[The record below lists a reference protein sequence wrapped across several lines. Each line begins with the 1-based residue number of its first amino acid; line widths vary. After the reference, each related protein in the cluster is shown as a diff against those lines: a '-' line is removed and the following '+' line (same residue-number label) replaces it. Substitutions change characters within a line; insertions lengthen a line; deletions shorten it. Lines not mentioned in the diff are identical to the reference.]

1 MFRNN
6 GIYLRNSGNCIIF
19 QATNFASTNFIYI
32 KQMKNFSYNNPT
44 RIEFGTGKEENIGQ
58 YIAQYGVSSILI
70 VYGSERIKQTGLFD
84 KVANL
89 LSENNIRYES
99 LGGVQ
104 SNPLLSKVYEGIQL
118 AKSNKLEG
126 VLAIGGG
133 SVLDSS
139 KAIAAGA
146 LYDGDVWDFF
156 TRKAVPTKAM
166 KIFDIMTLAATGS
179 EMNNFAVVTKD
190 ETKEKFSLAGPAT
203 FPTVSVINP
212 ELQATVG
219 KDYLA
224 YSAADIFA
232 HSLDMYLSATYL
244 PEYMAGY
251 VENIL
256 KTVMR
261 TTEILLVDAANY
273 EARAEFAWA
282 ATQALNF
289 TTFCGVEGNRY
300 DTHFLE
306 HTLSAE
312 YNIPHGAGLSILMPA
327 WMKWQKQ
334 FLQERFERFAKNMFN
349 AEGADAGIEAL
360 KQWYSKIGTP
370 VTLEEGKIPAT
381 DIPRL
386 VDLLSNIAKN
396 MGADKLYSR
405 DMITTVLENAI

>member
-1 MFRNN
+1 
-6 GIYLRNSGNCIIF
+6 
-19 QATNFASTNFIYI
+19 
-32 KQMKNFSYNNPT
+32 MKNFSYHNPT

-58 YIAQYGVSSILI
+58 YISEYGVSKILI

-84 KVANL
+84 KVAKSL
-89 LSENNIRYES
+89 TNNGISFET

-104 SNPLLSKVYEGIQL
+104 SNPLLSKVYEGVEI
-118 AKSNKLEG
+118 AKSKNVEA

-139 KAIAAGA
+139 KSIAAGA
-146 LYDGDVWDFF
+146 KYDGDVWDFF
-156 TRKAVPTKAM
+156 TYKAVPNKAL

-190 ETKEKFSLAGPAT
+190 ETKEKFSLAGSGT
-203 FPTVSVINP
+203 YPTVSVINP

-219 KDYLA
+219 NDYLA

-256 KTVMR
+256 KTVIR
-261 TTEILLVDAANY
+261 TTDTLLVDAANY
-273 EARAEFAWA
+273 EARGEFAWA

-289 TTFCGVEGNRY
+289 TTFCGIENSRY

-312 YNIPHGAGLSILMPA
+312 YNIAHGAGLSILMPA

-334 FLQERFERFAKNMFN
+334 FLPERFDRFAKVMFN

-360 KQWYSKIGTP
+360 KGWYSKIGAP
-370 VTLEEGKIPAT
+370 VTLKEGKIPEK
-381 DIPRL
+381 DIPM
-386 VDLLSNIAKN
+386 LLEKLSVVAKIW
-396 MGADKLYSR
+396 GAEALYTKE
-405 DMITTVLENAI
+405 MITTVLENAI

>member
-1 MFRNN
+1 
-6 GIYLRNSGNCIIF
+6 
-19 QATNFASTNFIYI
+19 
-32 KQMKNFSYNNPT
+32 MKNFSYHNPT
-44 RIEFGTGKEENIGQ
+44 RIEFGKGKEENIGE
-58 YIAQYGVSSILI
+58 YISESGVSKVLI
-70 VYGSERIKQTGLFD
+70 VYGSERIKHSGLFN
-84 KVANL
+84 KVAQSL
-89 LSENNIRYES
+89 TDKGIHFEE

-104 SNPLLSKVYEGIQL
+104 SNPLLSKVYEGIEI
-118 AKSNKLEG
+118 AKAKKLEA
-126 VLAIGGG
+126 VLAVGGG

-146 LYDGDVWDFF
+146 TYEGDVWDFF
-156 TRKAVPTKAM
+156 TYKAVPEKAL

-203 FPTVSVINP
+203 YPTVSVINP

-219 KDYLA
+219 NDYLA
-224 YSAADIFA
+224 YSASDIFA

-244 PEYMAGY
+244 PEYIAGY

-261 TTEILLVDAANY
+261 TTEILLADKDNY
-273 EARAEFAWA
+273 EARSEFAWA

-289 TTFCGVEGNRY
+289 TTFCGIENNRY

-312 YNIPHGAGLSILMPA
+312 YNIAHGAGLSILMPA

-334 FLQERFERFAKNMFN
+334 FLPERFERFARVMFN
-349 AEGADAGIEAL
+349 KQDADAGIEAL
-360 KQWYSKIGTP
+360 KNWYAKIGAP
-370 VTLEEGKIPAT
+370 VTLSEGQIPEI
-381 DIPRL
+381 DIPML
-386 VDLLSNIAKN
+386 VDKLFAVAG
-396 MGADKLYSR
+396 MWGATQLYTK
-405 DMITTVLENAI
+405 DMIRTVLQNAL

>member
-1 MFRNN
+1 
-6 GIYLRNSGNCIIF
+6 
-19 QATNFASTNFIYI
+19 
-32 KQMKNFSYNNPT
+32 MKNFSYHNPT
-44 RIEFGTGKEENIGQ
+44 RIEFGKGKEENIGE
-58 YIAQYGVSSILI
+58 YISESGVSKVLI
-70 VYGSERIKQTGLFD
+70 VYGSERIKHSGLFN
-84 KVANL
+84 KVAQSL
-89 LSENNIRYES
+89 TDKGIHFEE

-104 SNPLLSKVYEGIQL
+104 SNPLLSKVYEGIEI
-118 AKSNKLEG
+118 AKAKKLEA
-126 VLAIGGG
+126 VLAVGGG

-146 LYDGDVWDFF
+146 TYEGDVWDFF
-156 TRKAVPTKAM
+156 TYKAVPEKAL

-203 FPTVSVINP
+203 YPTVSVINP

-219 KDYLA
+219 NVYLA
-224 YSAADIFA
+224 YSASDIFA

-244 PEYMAGY
+244 PEYIAGY

-261 TTEILLVDAANY
+261 TTEILLADKDNY
-273 EARAEFAWA
+273 EARSEFAWA

-289 TTFCGVEGNRY
+289 TTFCGIENNRY

-312 YNIPHGAGLSILMPA
+312 YNIAHGAGLSILMPA

-334 FLQERFERFAKNMFN
+334 FLPERFERFARVMFN
-349 AEGADAGIEAL
+349 KQDADAGIEAL
-360 KQWYSKIGTP
+360 KNWYAKIGAP
-370 VTLEEGKIPAT
+370 VTLSEGQIPEI
-381 DIPRL
+381 DIPML
-386 VDLLSNIAKN
+386 VDKLFAVAG
-396 MGADKLYSR
+396 MWGATQLYTK
-405 DMITTVLENAI
+405 DMIRTVLQNAV

>member
-1 MFRNN
+1 
-6 GIYLRNSGNCIIF
+6 
-19 QATNFASTNFIYI
+19 
-32 KQMKNFSYNNPT
+32 MKNFSYHNPT
-44 RIEFGTGKEENIGQ
+44 RIEFGKGKEENMGE
-58 YIAQYGVSSILI
+58 YISESGVSKVLI
-70 VYGSERIKQTGLFD
+70 VYGSERIKHSGLFN
-84 KVANL
+84 KVAQSLTNKGIHF
-89 LSENNIRYES
+89 EE

-104 SNPLLSKVYEGIQL
+104 SNPLLSKMYEGIEI
-118 AKSNKLEG
+118 AKAKKLEA
-126 VLAIGGG
+126 VLAVGGG

-146 LYDGDVWDFF
+146 TYEGDVWDFF
-156 TRKAVPTKAM
+156 TYKAVPEKAL

-203 FPTVSVINP
+203 YPTVSVINP

-219 KDYLA
+219 NDYLA
-224 YSAADIFA
+224 YSASDIFA

-244 PEYMAGY
+244 PEYIAGY

-261 TTEILLVDAANY
+261 TTEILLADKDNY
-273 EARAEFAWA
+273 EARSEFAWA

-289 TTFCGVEGNRY
+289 TTFCGIENNRY

-312 YNIPHGAGLSILMPA
+312 YNIAHGAGLSILMPA

-334 FLQERFERFAKNMFN
+334 FLPERFERFARVMFN
-349 AEGADAGIEAL
+349 KQDADAGIEAL
-360 KQWYSKIGTP
+360 KNWYAKIGAP
-370 VTLEEGKIPAT
+370 VTLSEGQIPEI
-381 DIPRL
+381 DIPML
-386 VDLLSNIAKN
+386 VDKLFAVAG
-396 MGADKLYSR
+396 MWGATQLYTK
-405 DMITTVLENAI
+405 DMIRTVLQNAV

>member
-1 MFRNN
+1 
-6 GIYLRNSGNCIIF
+6 
-19 QATNFASTNFIYI
+19 
-32 KQMKNFSYNNPT
+32 MKNFSYHNPT
-44 RIEFGTGKEENIGQ
+44 RIEFGTGKEENVGQ
-58 YIAQYGVSSILI
+58 YILEYGISNVLI
-70 VYGSERIKQTGLFD
+70 VYGSERIKKNGLFD
-84 KVANL
+84 KVAKL
-89 LSENNIRYES
+89 LTDNDISFEA

-104 SNPLLSKVYEGIQL
+104 SNPLLSKVYEGIEI
-118 AKSNKLEG
+118 AKSKNVEA

-146 LYDGDVWDFF
+146 KYDGDVWDFF
-156 TRKAVPTKAM
+156 TYEAVPSNAL

-179 EMNNFAVVTKD
+179 EMNNFAVVTND

-203 FPTVSVINP
+203 YPTVSVINP

-219 KDYLA
+219 NDYLA

-256 KTVMR
+256 KTVIR
-261 TTEILLVDAANY
+261 TTNILLADANNY

-289 TTFCGVEGNRY
+289 TTFCGVENNRY

-312 YNIPHGAGLSILMPA
+312 YNIAHGAGLSILMPA

-334 FLQERFERFAKNMFN
+334 FLPERFDRFAKVMFN
-349 AEGADAGIEAL
+349 VEGADAGIEAL
-360 KQWYSKIGTP
+360 KGWYSKIGAP
-370 VTLEEGKIPAT
+370 VTLKEGNIPEE
-381 DIPRL
+381 DIPML
-386 VDLLSNIAKN
+386 VDKLSAVAGIWGATELYTKEMIA
-396 MGADKLYSR
+396 
-405 DMITTVLENAI
+405 TVLENAK

>member
-1 MFRNN
+1 
-6 GIYLRNSGNCIIF
+6 
-19 QATNFASTNFIYI
+19 
-32 KQMKNFSYNNPT
+32 MKNFSYHNPT
-44 RIEFGTGKEENIGQ
+44 RIEFGTGKEENVGQ
-58 YIAQYGVSSILI
+58 YISEYGISKVLI
-70 VYGSERIKQTGLFD
+70 VYGSERIKKNGLFD
-84 KVANL
+84 KVAKL
-89 LSENNIRYES
+89 LTDNGISFEA

-104 SNPLLSKVYEGIQL
+104 SNPLLSKVYEGIEI
-118 AKSNKLEG
+118 AKSKNVEA

-146 LYDGDVWDFF
+146 KYDGDVWDFF
-156 TRKAVPTKAM
+156 THKAVPSNAL

-203 FPTVSVINP
+203 YPTVSVINP

-219 KDYLA
+219 NDYLA

-256 KTVMR
+256 KTVIR
-261 TTEILLVDAANY
+261 TTNILLADANNY

-289 TTFCGVEGNRY
+289 TTFCGVENNRY

-312 YNIPHGAGLSILMPA
+312 YNIAHGAGLSILMPA

-334 FLQERFERFAKNMFN
+334 FLPERFDRFAKVMFN
-349 AEGADAGIEAL
+349 VEGADAGIEAL
-360 KQWYSKIGTP
+360 KGWYSKIGAP
-370 VTLEEGKIPAT
+370 VTLKEGNIPEE
-381 DIPRL
+381 DIPML
-386 VDLLSNIAKN
+386 VDKLSTVAGIWRATELYTKEMIA
-396 MGADKLYSR
+396 
-405 DMITTVLENAI
+405 TVLENAK

>member
-1 MFRNN
+1 
-6 GIYLRNSGNCIIF
+6 
-19 QATNFASTNFIYI
+19 
-32 KQMKNFSYNNPT
+32 MKNFSYHNPT

-58 YIAQYGVSSILI
+58 YISEYGVSKILI
-70 VYGSERIKQTGLFD
+70 VYGSERIKKNGLFE
-84 KVANL
+84 KVTKSLTDNGI
-89 LSENNIRYES
+89 SFET

-104 SNPLLSKVYEGIQL
+104 SNPLLSKVHEGVEI
-118 AKSNKLEG
+118 AKSKNVEA

-139 KAIAAGA
+139 KSIAAGA
-146 LYDGDVWDFF
+146 KYDGDVWDFF
-156 TRKAVPTKAM
+156 TYKAVPNQAL

-190 ETKEKFSLAGPAT
+190 ETKEKFNLTGPAT
-203 FPTVSVINP
+203 YPTVSIINP

-219 KDYLA
+219 NDYLA

-232 HSLDMYLSATYL
+232 HSLDLYLSATYL

-251 VENIL
+251 IENIL
-256 KTVMR
+256 KTVIR
-261 TTEILLVDAANY
+261 TTDTLLADAANY

-289 TTFCGVEGNRY
+289 TTFCGVENNRY

-312 YNIPHGAGLSILMPA
+312 YNIAHGAGLSILMPA

-334 FLQERFERFAKNMFN
+334 FLPERFDRFAKVLFN
-349 AEGADAGIEAL
+349 VEGADAGIEAL
-360 KQWYSKIGTP
+360 KGWYSKIGAP
-370 VTLEEGKIPAT
+370 VTLKEGNIPEK
-381 DIPRL
+381 DIPML
-386 VDLLSNIAKN
+386 VDKLFIVAGIW
-396 MGADKLYSR
+396 GATELYTKE
-405 DMITTVLENAI
+405 MIKTVLENAK

>member
-1 MFRNN
+1 
-6 GIYLRNSGNCIIF
+6 
-19 QATNFASTNFIYI
+19 
-32 KQMKNFSYNNPT
+32 MKNFSYHNPT

-58 YIAQYGVSSILI
+58 YISEYGISKVLI
-70 VYGSERIKQTGLFD
+70 VYGSERIKKNGLFD
-84 KVANL
+84 KVAKL
-89 LSENNIRYES
+89 LTDNGISFEA

-104 SNPLLSKVYEGIQL
+104 SNPLLSKVYEGIEI
-118 AKSNKLEG
+118 AKSKNVEA

-146 LYDGDVWDFF
+146 KYDGDVWDFF
-156 TRKAVPTKAM
+156 TYKAVPSNAL

-179 EMNNFAVVTKD
+179 EMNNFAVVTND

-203 FPTVSVINP
+203 YPTVSVINP

-219 KDYLA
+219 NDYLA

-261 TTEILLVDAANY
+261 TTDILLADANNY

-289 TTFCGVEGNRY
+289 TTFCGVENNRY

-312 YNIPHGAGLSILMPA
+312 YNIAHGAGLSILMPA

-334 FLQERFERFAKNMFN
+334 FLPERFDRFAKVMFN
-349 AEGADAGIEAL
+349 VEGADAGIEAL
-360 KQWYSKIGTP
+360 KGWYSKIGAP
-370 VTLEEGKIPAT
+370 VTLKEGNIPEE
-381 DIPRL
+381 DIPML
-386 VDLLSNIAKN
+386 VGKLSAVAKN
-396 MGADKLYSR
+396 WGSEALYTR
-405 DMITTVLENAI
+405 EMITTVLENAK